1 MVILTIFGG
10 WHFHLISMVKT
21 AIVISH
27 YYLNYKLFKPVSC

>member
-1 MVILTIFGG
+1 MVIQTIFGG

-27 YYLNYKLFKPVSC
+27 DYLN